1 MSGFFENIGGF
12 LCGADTPKLP
22 GFTTTTDA
30 FRLTSEGGRTA
41 LTRKQTPI
49 LARRLQ
55 RGGRILGDIDLLR
68 SEVRPGFGRFT
79 KAAVATIRSAAAR
92 RIGDLRAQFSRRRVS
107 GASFAEGEITSAQ
120 LGFAELE
127 EQVRTQSLLQEIATT
142 TQLLQQEAGLLQQE
156 VTNELAELG
165 VATGFAETMVSA
177 ISAQTLLQQRI
188 QAEQIAAA
196 GEALS
201 EFINIGFEGA
211 GFGNLLPSGGAP
223 IG

>member
-1 MSGFFENIGGF
+1 MSGFFENVGSF
-12 LCGADTPKLP
+12 LFGTSDTPTLP
-22 GFTTTTDA
+22 KFTTTTPA
-30 FRLTSEGGRTA
+30 FRLTSQGGTTS

-79 KAAVATIRSAAAR
+79 KAAVKTIRSAAAR

-107 GASFAEGEITSAQ
+107 GASFAEGEITSAR

-127 EQVRTQSLLQEIATT
+127 ERVRTKSLLQEIATT

-156 VTNELAELG
+156 VVNELNELK
-165 VATGFAETMVSA
+165 VAAGFAETMVAA
-177 ISAQTLLQQRI
+177 ISAQTLLEQEI

-196 GEALS
+196 GATLG
-201 EFINIGFEGA
+201 EFINLGFEPREETSFFG
-211 GFGNLLPSGGAP
+211 GFG
-223 IG
+223 

>member
-1 MSGFFENIGGF
+1 MSGFFENVGSF
-12 LCGADTPKLP
+12 LFGTDDTPTLP
-22 GFTTTTDA
+22 KFTTTTPA
-30 FRLTSEGGRTA
+30 FRLTSQGGATA
-41 LTRKQTPI
+41 LTRQQTPI

-79 KAAVATIRSAAAR
+79 EAAVKTIRSAAAR

-127 EQVRTQSLLQEIATT
+127 ERVRTQALLQEIATT
-142 TQLLQQEAGLLQQE
+142 TQLLTQEADLLQRE
-156 VTNELAELG
+156 VENELADLG
-165 VATGFAETMVSA
+165 VATGFAGTMVQA
-177 ISAQTLLQQRI
+177 ISAQTLLEQRI

-196 GEALS
+196 GAALG
-201 EFINIGFEGA
+201 EFVNIGLE
-211 GFGNLLPSGGAP
+211 GFGFGG
-223 IG
+223 